1 MRNFAR
7 RLSEFFTG
15 EKGKRVIIA
24 AGLAVIALL
33 FLSSV
38 IPKKEETESVIGYET
53 AEQAERRLEQRLEA
67 LIAKI
72 DGAGSATVMVTLDTT
87 AERVYAQNEKT
98 GTSQNGNGESGSR
111 SGNSETEIVL
121 AGSARQPL
129 ESGAVMPK
137 ARGCAVVCAGAADPA
152 VKERIANAVAD
163 VLGIGIS
170 RVYVTC

>member
-1 MRNFAR
+1 MRDFAR

-98 GTSQNGNGESGSR
+98 GTSQSISILIQTHIYNLFLKHSPSFSLLSNHHFFLLHKQ
-111 SGNSETEIVL
+111 ETFL
-121 AGSARQPL
+121 Y
-129 ESGAVMPK
+129 
-137 ARGCAVVCAGAADPA
+137 
-152 VKERIANAVAD
+152 IA
-163 VLGIGIS
+163 
-170 RVYVTC
+170 